1 MRKVREILRLH
12 FDKGLSNRAVARAV
26 EASASTVSD
35 CLSRAK
41 VVGLG
46 WPLPEGLDD
55 GVRTTAT
62 STASS
67 AVKYTPTA
75 TGTCVQP

>member
-1 MRKVREILRLH
+1 MPAKRLSMRKVREILRLH

-46 WPLPEGLDD
+46 WPLPEGIDD
-55 GVRTTAT
+55 GGWSAGPVGVPQT
-62 STASS
+62 S
-67 AVKYTPTA
+67 
-75 TGTCVQP
+75 